1 MKILVIRR
9 DNIGDLVCTTPLLRS
24 LRSQLPESQIEVL
37 VTSYNKAV
45 LECAEG
51 VDAIHFYTKAK
62 HRTAQDGSLVS
73 LLWNRLKTVI
83 ALRRTK
89 FDYVLLPG
97 GHSASA
103 ERFARWIRGKK
114 TIGTAGLDQAGYPHE
129 VQQSCRLLLQLGLQ
143 FETPEPVIVP
153 NPVEVDLLKTNLEIA
168 PEVQLVALHISAR
181 KPSQRWSAE
190 QFLALARMIAK
201 DRHVSF
207 MLFWSPGS
215 CDNPLHPGDDEK
227 AAAILA
233 GGADLPIIPVP
244 TQELEKLIAALS
256 LCNAMICADGG
267 AMHLAA
273 GLGKPIVCLFG
284 QSNAE
289 RWHPWGVPYKL
300 LQAASLEVKDI
311 TVDEVFEAY
320 KALVSSLNN

>member
-24 LRSQLPESQIEVL
+24 LRSQLPDSRIEVL

-45 LECAEG
+45 LEHGEG

-62 HRTAQDGSLVS
+62 HRTAKDGSLVS
-73 LLWNRLKTVI
+73 LLWNRLKTII
-83 ALRRTK
+83 ALRWAK

-97 GHSASA
+97 GQSASA

-114 TIGTAGLDQAGYPHE
+114 TIGTAGLDQTAYPHE

-143 FETPEPVIVP
+143 FETPAPVIAP
-153 NPVEVDLLKTNLEIA
+153 NPEEVNLLKASLDIA
-168 PEVQLVALHISAR
+168 PEAQLVALHISAR

-201 DRHVSF
+201 DRHVSL

-256 LCNAMICADGG
+256 LCKVMICADGG

-273 GLGKPIVCLFG
+273 GLGKPIICLFG
-284 QSNAE
+284 QSNAD
-289 RWHPWGVPYKL
+289 RWHPWGVSYKL
-300 LQAASLEVKDI
+300 LQAKSLEVKDI
-311 TVDEVFEAY
+311 TIDEVYEAY
-320 KALVSSLNN
+320 QALV